1 MSKLHSRGRR
11 GHALVEAAFVL
22 VPLLA
27 LILAIAD
34 FGFATFLRA
43 TMQHAVREGTRYG
56 VTFQLRTGKCH
67 DDSIKDVVT
76 EQAMGFLSGATN
88 RERIKVR
95 YYDPDTFEELT
106 TSSANSPG
114 NILEVSIEGFD
125 YVWMGP
131 LLRSAIPLSISVRSS
146 DRLEGLG
153 GAMTRPCK

>member
-1 MSKLHSRGRR
+1 MARIHRRGIR

-34 FGFATFLRA
+34 FGFAAFLRA
-43 TMQHAVREGTRYG
+43 TMQHAVREGVRYG
-56 VTFQLRTGKCH
+56 VTFQLKAGKCQ
-67 DDSIKDVVT
+67 DDSIKDVVS
-76 EQAMGFLSGATN
+76 EQAMGFLGGETN

-95 YYDPDTFEELT
+95 YYDPDTFAEIT
-106 TSSANSPG
+106 TSAANSPG
-114 NILEVSIEGFD
+114 NILEVSIEGYD
-125 YVWMGP
+125 YFWLAP
-131 LLRSAIPLSISVRSS
+131 LMRSAVPLAIAVRSS

>member
-1 MSKLHSRGRR
+1 MSKLLSRGRR

-22 VPLLA
+22 VPLVA

-56 VTFQLRTGKCH
+56 VTFQLKPGKCQ

-76 EQAMGFLSGATN
+76 EQAMGFLAGASN
-88 RERIKVR
+88 RNRIKVR
-95 YYDPDTFEELT
+95 YYHPDTFAEIT
-106 TSSANSPG
+106 TSAANSPG
-114 NILEVSIEGFD
+114 NILEVSIEGYD
-125 YVWMGP
+125 YVWLAP
-131 LLRSAIPLSISVRSS
+131 LMRSAVPLAIAVRSS

-153 GAMTRPCK
+153 GSMTRPCK